1 MATSVA
7 GNTGLTRQVV
17 APSSIA
23 RLRSSSTL
31 HNTTEMPCAAL
42 SGRRA
47 ASKAQPRPSGIAG
60 SSILGRHPALSAD
73 SRFYYQPLGSL
84 NKILVINAATLA
96 VVKQITVGTNPRRVY
111 IQGDT
116 APHER

>member
-1 MATSVA
+1 MRYLRYNPVRNELWATCVGA
-7 GNTGLTRQVV
+7 FGYCAPFVIDVFDLNTFT
-17 APSSIA
+17 
-23 RLRSSSTL
+23 
-31 HNTTEMPCAAL
+31 
-42 SGRRA
+42 RRA
-47 ASKAQPRPSGIAG
+47 TIPGIAG
-60 SSILGRHPALSAD
+60 SSILSRHPALSAD

-116 APHER
+116 GPHER

>member
-1 MATSVA
+1 MRNELWATCVGA
-7 GNTGLTRQVV
+7 FGYCAPFVIDVFDLNTFT
-17 APSSIA
+17 
-23 RLRSSSTL
+23 
-31 HNTTEMPCAAL
+31 
-42 SGRRA
+42 RRA
-47 ASKAQPRPSGIAG
+47 TIPGIAG
-60 SSILGRHPALSAD
+60 SSILSRHPALSAD

-116 APHER
+116 GPHER